1 MKQSIDR
8 LPRAITLR
16 TYDDA
21 RFWLTRYAEGAFS
34 LLFLVGR
41 PGISKSQ
48 MALQA
53 IGDWPHAFF
62 ECHATKLAFYCKLF
76 KHRNQL
82 VVIDDEVNFVKDPGK
97 LALMN
102 SLCQTNPVKT
112 LRWDSTTKILDKWG
126 VPPEF
131 TTSSSV
137 LVITNRLRNI
147 SPQTAAMID
156 RGLPLH
162 FQPSSAEIHR
172 EVANWFTDR
181 ETYDFIGQ
189 WLPLIPGLSMRDYV
203 KAERMKKAGM
213 DWRTLLLQ
221 QWKCSRL
228 GFVAGLLA
236 DTSFKTEEERVQAY
250 VAKGYSRATYYRDLD
265 KLRRCGLMPPRLA
278 G

>member
-1 MKQSIDR
+1 MNRTIDR
-8 LPRAITLR
+8 LSRVITLR

-21 RFWLTRYAEGAFS
+21 RSWLTRYAEGVFS
-34 LLFLVGR
+34 LLFMIGR
-41 PGISKSQ
+41 PGTGKSQ

-53 IGDWPHAFF
+53 IGDRPHVFF

-112 LRWDSTTKILDKWG
+112 LRWDSTTKILDDWG

-137 LVITNRLRNI
+137 LVITNRLRNL

-156 RGLPLH
+156 RGLPLL
-162 FQPSSAEIHR
+162 FQPSSAEVHC

-181 ETYDFIGQ
+181 ETYD
-189 WLPLIPGLSMRDYV
+189 
-203 KAERMKKAGM
+203 
-213 DWRTLLLQ
+213 
-221 QWKCSRL
+221 
-228 GFVAGLLA
+228 
-236 DTSFKTEEERVQAY
+236 
-250 VAKGYSRATYYRDLD
+250 
-265 KLRRCGLMPPRLA
+265 
-278 G
+278 